1 MNTSAT
7 AQRDEPA
14 EPDES
19 ASRLGLRAGLSSA
32 AIVAVLLAIAVW
44 QSGII
49 SLNASSSAVI
59 DPQDTSGASGAEK
72 AGFITPP
79 AHPDDQEVAWEVSAN
94 VLQND
99 YDREGLAT
107 AHGPALLVDANAR
120 PAESQDSSSD
130 SVDLSTPGSS
140 HRQSTAV
147 VLLDPETGTV
157 RWYRL
162 LSSEAAYSYARFADP
177 SKQKD
182 RFAARSFLASP
193 DGEYI
198 VVRLVP
204 RSIEES
210 ARRGDD
216 VIDQSRTLVVLSA
229 ETGEVVRTVET
240 DERVL
245 GQALTNDALVVE
257 TSPTFHPDGGTMT
270 SYSLTDPKAD
280 PFSWPATGWLVG
292 ATANSAVTS
301 PRKYSDY
308 SSHCVPSTCS
318 PATLSL
324 SDPGTGETRSTIDH
338 VYRVYPN
345 GWVERY
351 TDYTDRAD
359 AAGDPDA
366 SGKAQEGE
374 APRELLDL
382 ETGARLSVTGM
393 IVTRRTAPTG
403 DVWVL
408 RTPDANESDD
418 TSTPTSWLPA
428 SSEKGQALTTSTEPV
443 DLITVSGFYRHNPSW
458 IRRITLTMGAS

>member
-14 EPDES
+14 EPDEF

-49 SLNASSSAVI
+49 SLDASSSAVI
-59 DPQDTSGASGAEK
+59 DPQDASGASGAEK

-79 AHPDDQEVAWEVSAN
+79 AHPDDQEVAWGVSAN

-393 IVTRRTAPTG
+393 IVTRRTALTG

-418 TSTPTSWLPA
+418 TSTPASWLPA